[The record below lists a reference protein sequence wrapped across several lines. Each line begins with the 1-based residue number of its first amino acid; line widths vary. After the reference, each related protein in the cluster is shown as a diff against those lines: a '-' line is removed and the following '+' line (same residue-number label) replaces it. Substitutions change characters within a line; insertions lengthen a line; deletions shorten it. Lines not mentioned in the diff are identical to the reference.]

1 MFLHEN
7 NRNYSSCIFSYK
19 FAFIFFLSFLTNEK
33 QEPGFQ
39 QVGGLET
46 INISVFCL
54 VALYFKAMPNSI
66 DFYKGIFLHVIPVFF
81 FCFCF
86 FSIWV
91 FFYEHSRITG
101 LQRKAEGISTPH
113 YHFHP
118 LHRHLDIGRAIT
130 AGNSPLHIDSSR
142 TRTRNLWFLSASR

>member
-1 MFLHEN
+1 MCPQLARICWGSSTGCFIYKFVIQVMWSVKKHYVAKILLAIWEMFLHEN
-7 NRNYSSCIFSYK
+7 NRHYSSCIFSYK
-19 FAFIFFLSFLTNEK
+19 FEFIFFLSFLTNEK

-81 FCFCF
+81 FVFV
-86 FSIWV
+86 FSLSGFSFTNIH
-91 FFYEHSRITG
+91 ES
-101 LQRKAEGISTPH
+101 Q
-113 YHFHP
+113 
-118 LHRHLDIGRAIT
+118 DGRGKWRA
-130 AGNSPLHIDSSR
+130 
-142 TRTRNLWFLSASR
+142 FL